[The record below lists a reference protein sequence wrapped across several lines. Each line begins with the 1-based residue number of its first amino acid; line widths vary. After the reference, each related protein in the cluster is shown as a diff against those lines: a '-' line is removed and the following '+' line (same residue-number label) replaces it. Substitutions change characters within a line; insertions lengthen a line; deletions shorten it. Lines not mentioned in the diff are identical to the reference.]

1 HPRSAPHASS
11 ARAVPLPLASPGK
24 PPRHFFFFTDTAPTA
39 IYTLSLHDA
48 LPISYNGAA
57 TPNTTAIVAGDF
69 NHSGHL
75 GLAVVDTSNA
85 ATYMLLGNGDGTFA
99 PSSAAFA
106 RSPLFDVT
114 LATADLNGDGNL
126 DLTFQNGVV

>member
-1 HPRSAPHASS
+1 MKDDDERTTC
-11 ARAVPLPLASPGK
+11 
-24 PPRHFFFFTDTAPTA
+24 FFFFQAEDGIRDVAVTGVQTC
-39 IYTLSLHDA
+39 A
-48 LPISYNGAA
+48 LP
-57 TPNTTAIVAGDF
+57 VAGDF

-114 LATADLNGDGNL
+114 LATADLNEIGRAH
-126 DLTFQNGVV
+126 V

>member
-1 HPRSAPHASS
+1 NGDGTFAPAPGFPI
-11 ARAVPLPLASPGK
+11 RVASP
-24 PPRHFFFFTDTAPTA
+24 P
-39 IYTLSLHDA
+39 
-48 LPISYNGAA
+48 YNGAA

-126 DLTFQNGVV
+126 DLTFQNGVVRSEEHTSELQSRFDLVCRLLLEKKKKKR